1 MTRNLKAMLLVL
13 LLVVLL
19 VGGGLLYQRLAPQA
33 AAPAA
38 TPPEELPEAH
48 TPAPEPEHT
57 PAPEPAAEETTAEE
71 TTAAE
76 EEPKDLAPD
85 FTVLNA
91 DGEEVSFSSFSG
103 KPSILNFWATW
114 CPPCRGELPHF
125 DAAYLSFGDR
135 INFMMIDL
143 TDGYSETVEGV
154 QSFLAENGFGFPVY
168 FDTEFSAQNAY
179 PSQYIPV
186 TVFIRADGTVMDQVV
201 GAMDAET
208 LQQYIDALFDR

>member
-57 PAPEPAAEETTAEE
+57 PAPEPAAEETTA
-71 TTAAE
+71 AE

-91 DGEEVSFSSFSG
+91 DGEEVSFSLFSG

-208 LQQYIDALFDR
+208 LQQYIDALLDR